1 MSSFNPEPEYIT
13 TSRSIRLEDFDRY
26 PDDFVTRP
34 PYQRKNVWSR
44 KKQRALLDS
53 IFRGYYI
60 PRIVIREV
68 RLGENEIVKEVIDGQ
83 QRIRTA
89 QHFLSGELSLPDSLG
104 DIQPDLPG
112 STYEELPSE
121 VRRFVD
127 DSTYDADIVKQIG
140 DPQNR
145 DHQQIATEI
154 FWRLQQ
160 GESLNYMEVAHA
172 RLSSTARNFVV
183 KHADDQTFDYEK
195 YQPVAENPSKH
206 PFFSVIRRKNNR
218 MQHMALL
225 TRFLILEEED
235 GPADI
240 KQNDVQSYID
250 RYQTEEGIGSDKFEE
265 TEAARKALRN
275 MQVFYEAFEEDPLRG
290 EGDGVPILKVEYFI
304 VSLYLLLRHLR
315 KHYVFGET
323 ERLLFQDFAYEF
335 HDRWRNGKEED
346 TDMQIFQNSRQQSAA
361 EIATRQRIMR
371 QHFFEYADR
380 AGHQMVTKDEK
391 RQFSEAER
399 IYVYRRDEGLCQRC
413 LEEGRPPEEAEVP
426 WEEFE
431 ADHVVPH
438 SQGGQTISEN
448 AQVLCRYHNR
458 QKGGSHPEVV
468 QEAPGSV
475 GGSGGARR
483 DDRPPNGDGQ
493 QETSSQDV
501 TPMPAAGR
509 PEDGGSPNGSSEGLD
524 SRFWLTPVAE
534 RGDLSPQDV
543 ISRTVRNGAF
553 GFSADAIKQMR
564 PRPGDQVAFYGSQ
577 VGIVAEATVSKRPRK
592 TDSPSEALQI
602 PDAEDYPYLIQLEDP
617 QVYDRPV
624 EMSESVRQRLDAFE
638 GRSADEDWGWFVL
651 TVRELTH
658 EDFEVLTREG

>member
-1 MSSFNPEPEYIT
+1 MPSFNPKPEYIT
-13 TSRSIRLEDFDRY
+13 TGRSIRLEDFNRY
-26 PDDFVTRP
+26 SDEFVTRP

-89 QHFLSGELSLPDSLG
+89 QYFLSGKLSLPDSLG
-104 DIQPDLPG
+104 DIRPDLPG
-112 STYEELPSE
+112 STYEDLPSE

-145 DHQQIATEI
+145 HHQQIATEI

-183 KHADDQTFDYEK
+183 KYADDQTFDYGK

-206 PFFSVIRRKNNR
+206 PFFSIIRRKNNR

-225 TRFLILEEED
+225 TRFLILEEEG

-250 RYQTEEGIGSDKFEE
+250 RYQTEDGIGSHEFED
-265 TEAARKALRN
+265 TKAAQKALRN
-275 MQVFYEAFEEDPLRG
+275 MQAFYRAFEEDPLRS

-315 KHYVFGET
+315 EHYVFGET

-371 QHFFEYADR
+371 QHFFEYAGQE
-380 AGHQMVTKDEK
+380 GHQMVTKDNK
-391 RQFSEAER
+391 RHFNEAER
-399 IYVYRRDEGLCQRC
+399 IHIYRRDEGFCQRC
-413 LEEGRPPEEAEVP
+413 LEEGKPPEEAEVP

-438 SQGGQTISEN
+438 SKGGETISEN

-458 QKGGSHPEVV
+458 QKGGRLGER
-468 QEAPGSV
+468 V
-475 GGSGGARR
+475 GGGASTETQ
-483 DDRPPNGDGQ
+483 GDGAHP
-493 QETSSQDV
+493 QDE
-501 TPMPAAGR
+501 R
-509 PEDGGSPNGSSEGLD
+509 SESL
-524 SRFWLTPVAE
+524 SRRHWLTPVGE
-534 RGDLSPQDV
+534 RGDVSPQEV
-543 ISRTVRNGAF
+543 VERTVAGGTF
-553 GFSADAIKQMR
+553 GFSTDAIKQMR
-564 PRPGDQVAFYGSQ
+564 PRPGDRVAFYGSQ
-577 VGIVAEATVSKRPRK
+577 TGIIADATIASRPESAE
-592 TDSPSEALQI
+592 SPSEALQI
-602 PDAEDYPYLIQLEDP
+602 PGAEDYPYLVQLEDP
-617 QVYDRPV
+617 RVYDDPV
-624 EMSESVRQRLDAFE
+624 ELTKPVRHRLDAFDE
-638 GRSADEDWGWFVL
+638 RSADEDWGWFVL
-651 TVRELTH
+651 TVRELNQ
-658 EDFEVLTREG
+658 EDFEMLTR